1 MEFSS
6 NIYKYNLEVLSKLE
20 ENQTIYYEE
29 NKIFIEDR
37 YLGRYRHGNNPRKI
51 IEIIKIS
58 FIHFYNQLL
67 MKLNSDLDREAILK
81 NLNNAVVGLK
91 KIIFDNSN
99 FTNEETILYD
109 TLKNDLLELLIELK
123 EDKNDFDSDID
134 YDDSSD
140 ESDSETCL
148 KSMLRN
154 SINIEEQNFLVNTI
168 YVVKNKLVK
177 ILFTVNNVIFDIFN
191 F

>member
-6 NIYKYNLEVLSKLE
+6 NIYKHNLDVLSNLE

-37 YLGRYRHGNNPRKI
+37 YLGRYRHGNNPKKI

-67 MKLNSDLDREAILK
+67 MNLNLEVDRESILK
-81 NLNNAVVGLK
+81 SLNNAVVGLK

-99 FTNEETILYD
+99 LTDEETILYD
-109 TLKNDLLELLIELK
+109 TLKNDLLELLIEIK
-123 EDKNDFDSDID
+123 ETQKELDSNSD

-177 ILFTVNNVIFDIFN
+177 IFFTVNNVIFDIFN

>member
-6 NIYKYNLEVLSKLE
+6 NIYKHNLDVLSNLE

-29 NKIFIEDR
+29 NKIFIDDR
-37 YLGRYRHGNNPRKI
+37 YLGRYRHGNNPKKI

-67 MKLNSDLDREAILK
+67 MNLNLEVDRESILK
-81 NLNNAVVGLK
+81 SLNNAVVGLK

-99 FTNEETILYD
+99 LTDEENILYD

-123 EDKNDFDSDID
+123 ENVEEESESEDS
-134 YDDSSD
+134 SSD

-148 KSMLRN
+148 RSMLRN
-154 SINIEEQNFLVNTI
+154 SVNLEEQNFLVNSI
-168 YVVKNKLVK
+168 YIFKNKIVK
-177 ILFTVNNVIFDIFN
+177 IFFTVNNVIFDIFN

>member
-6 NIYKYNLEVLSKLE
+6 NIYKYNLDILSRLE
-20 ENQTIYYEE
+20 EKQTIYYEE

-37 YLGRYRHGNNPRKI
+37 YLGRYRHGNNPNKI

-67 MKLNSDLDREAILK
+67 MNLNSDDDRKNIL
-81 NLNNAVVGLK
+81 NVLNNSIVGLK
-91 KIIFDNSN
+91 KIIFNNPN
-99 FTNEETILYD
+99 FSEEETILYD

-123 EDKNDFDSDID
+123 ENVEEESESEDS
-134 YDDSSD
+134 SSD

-148 KSMLRN
+148 RSMLRN
-154 SINIEEQNFLVNTI
+154 SVNLEEQNFLVNSI
-168 YVVKNKLVK
+168 YIFKNKIVK
-177 ILFTVNNVIFDIFN
+177 IFFTVNNVIFDIFN

>member
-6 NIYKYNLEVLSKLE
+6 NIYKCNLDVLSKLE

-29 NKIFIEDR
+29 NTIFLEDR
-37 YLGRYRHGNNPRKI
+37 YLGRYRHGNNPKKI

-67 MKLNSDLDREAILK
+67 MNLYLEVDREAILK
-81 NLNNAVVGLK
+81 ILNNSVVGLK
-91 KIIFDNSN
+91 KIIFNNSN
-99 FTNEETILYD
+99 LTDEETILYD
-109 TLKNDLLELLIELK
+109 TLKNDLLELLIEIK
-123 EDKNDFDSDID
+123 ETQKELDSNSD

-154 SINIEEQNFLVNTI
+154 SINMEEQNFLVNTI